1 LRDSA
6 ISKSE
11 ESKAITKIIS
21 HVAKFEKPTKLE
33 KSIVDFSFADGDQM
47 KGYEKSLSWIPPV
60 LQNQK
65 LLNIALLYI
74 LRLVR
79 SKAKG
84 SKGLLGG
91 NMHILV
97 ESMEKRHPGYER
109 VILLNLEKSKDNE
122 SMTSLLETRHP
133 LFCDISVGIAL
144 YEGKEIVDL
153 ILVAKG
159 MVLED

>member
-1 LRDSA
+1 
-6 ISKSE
+6 
-11 ESKAITKIIS
+11 
-21 HVAKFEKPTKLE
+21 
-33 KSIVDFSFADGDQM
+33 
-47 KGYEKSLSWIPPV
+47 
-60 LQNQK
+60 
-65 LLNIALLYI
+65 
-74 LRLVR
+74 
-79 SKAKG
+79 
-84 SKGLLGG
+84 
-91 NMHILV
+91 MHILV